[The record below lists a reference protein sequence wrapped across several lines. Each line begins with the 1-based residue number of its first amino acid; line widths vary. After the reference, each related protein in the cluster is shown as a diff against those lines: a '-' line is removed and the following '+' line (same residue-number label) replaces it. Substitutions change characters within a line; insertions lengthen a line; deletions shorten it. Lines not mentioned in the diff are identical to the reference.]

1 MRVLLKLRIKPE
13 HNPPCIGNSTEPG
26 LIAVQEIILPDDVL
40 QRYGDAMVASTI
52 IDKGDE
58 LINQFIEVVKE
69 EIKEDN

>member
-13 HNPPCIGNSTEPG
+13 YNPPCIGVSSEPG
-26 LIAVQEIILPDDVL
+26 LIATQEIILPDDIF
-40 QRYGDAMVASTI
+40 QKYGDAMIASTL